1 MKIFSGSLLLML
13 SISVITGCT
22 GKSPAKKELKAVTD
36 SVTVPDTGYTG
47 IKKYMSGTVLVK
59 EVTFKNG
66 VREGLMKAFYQTGE
80 VRQTFW
86 YENGLR
92 EDSSM
97 WYYQEGQIFRVSPYK
112 RDTID
117 GIQKQYYR
125 TGRLKAKLGYSKG
138 LRTTY
143 FEEYTPEGKLVAGY
157 PSLVVVVTDDYKIN
171 GIYRVSLELSN
182 KSTNVRYWRGELS
195 DGKFDTA
202 HCKPIKMIKGI
213 GTLDLKKTSA
223 SGPSYL
229 GVIAEVLTSYGNNYL
244 VYKKIDLPYHDIN

>member
-1 MKIFSGSLLLML
+1 MCIR
-13 SISVITGCT
+13 
-22 GKSPAKKELKAVTD
+22 D
-36 SVTVPDTGYTG
+36 S
-47 IKKYMSGTVLVK
+47 
-59 EVTFKNG
+59 
-66 VREGLMKAFYQTGE
+66 
-80 VRQTFW
+80 
-86 YENGLR
+86 
-92 EDSSM
+92 
-97 WYYQEGQIFRVSPYK
+97 
-112 RDTID
+112 
-117 GIQKQYYR
+117 
-125 TGRLKAKLGYSKG
+125 
-138 LRTTY
+138 
-143 FEEYTPEGKLVAGY
+143 
-157 PSLVVVVTDDYKIN
+157 YKIK